1 MTQLVKYDAACQ
13 AIAEAKTT
21 DEARDIRDKAEA
33 MRAYGRQAKNRA
45 LEVDA
50 AEIRMRAERRL
61 GEIIRDQKETVG
73 FHEGGRPSKTGADR
87 EPVSKPTLADAG
99 IDKKLSSRAQKMAA
113 VPEEQFEGM
122 VGEWRERVT
131 KENER
136 VTTTLLR
143 EGEKAQR
150 DANLA
155 ALETIWPEGKY
166 QVIYADPPWRYENPP
181 MGGSNRSIENHYPTM
196 DLDEICSLDIGQ
208 VVDENC
214 VLFLW
219 ATAPKLAECMEVI
232 AAWGFTY
239 RTCMVWV
246 KDKIG
251 MGYHARNQHE
261 LLLIAKRGQIAP
273 PEPSDRPSSVLHA
286 PRQEHS
292 AKPLEYYGI
301 IEQMYP
307 THNKLELFCRS
318 PREGWAVWG
327 NQAAAE

>member
-21 DEARDIRDKAEA
+21 DEVKDIRDRAEA
-33 MRAYGRQAKNRA
+33 MRAYGKQAKNRR

-50 AEIRMRAERRL
+50 AEIRLRAERRL
-61 GEIIRDQKETVG
+61 GEIIQQQKETAG
-73 FHEGGRPSKTGADR
+73 LHEGGRPSKTPTQSEG
-87 EPVSKPTLADAG
+87 VSKATLSDAG
-99 IDKKLSSRAQKMAA
+99 IDYKLSSRAQKMAA

-122 VGEWRERVT
+122 VSDWRERVT
-131 KENER
+131 KESER
-136 VTTTLLR
+136 VTTNLIR
-143 EGEKAQR
+143 EGEKARR
-150 DANLA
+150 DADLA
-155 ALETIWPEGKY
+155 AVEMSWPEGKY

-196 DLDEICSLDIGQ
+196 DLDEICALDVGL
-208 VVDENC
+208 VADENC

-219 ATAPKLAECMEVI
+219 ATAPKLSECMEVI
-232 AAWGFTY
+232 SAWGFTY

-261 LLLIAKRGQIAP
+261 ILLIAKRGEMAP
-273 PEPSDRPSSVLHA
+273 PEPSDRPSSVLQA
-286 PRQEHS
+286 PRLEHS
-292 AKPLEYYGI
+292 AKPLEYYDI
-301 IEQMYP
+301 IQRMYP
-307 THNKLELFCRS
+307 TQNKLELFCRS
-318 PREGWAVWG
+318 PRDGWAVWG